1 MTEGLHG
8 LHYTT
13 LVYPMQP
20 KQHHLAHQFDADM
33 WAEFTKGSE
42 KAFDYLYDKYFALLY
57 GYGMQFC
64 ADKAVVKDCVQD
76 LFIELWGKKS
86 KLATV
91 KSVKY
96 YLYKS
101 LRRKVIRV
109 ISQKD
114 FLLVEHEMLPVEFNL
129 QTTFSGETAL
139 MEKEVIQDNER
150 KIQWALKRLT
160 TRQKE
165 AVFLKFYESL
175 SYHEIASIMNL
186 TDAKYAR
193 KLIYRSLVELKTTLF
208 KYKDSLIITSFS
220 LLLVLL
226 LH

>member
-1 MTEGLHG
+1 
-8 LHYTT
+8 
-13 LVYPMQP
+13 MQP
-20 KQHHLAHQFDADM
+20 KQHPLSPGFDADK
-33 WAEFTKGSE
+33 WTEFIGGSE
-42 KAFDYLYDKYFALLY
+42 TAFDFLYDKYFALLY

-64 ADKAVVKDCVQD
+64 TDKSVIKDCIQD
-76 LFIELWGKKS
+76 LFIELWSKKS
-86 KLATV
+86 RLTTV

-101 LRRKVIRV
+101 LRRKIIKT

-114 FLLVEHEMLPVEFNL
+114 SLSLEHEMLPVEFNL
-129 QTTFSGETAL
+129 QTAFSGEAAM

-160 TRQKE
+160 ARQKE
-165 AVFLKFYESL
+165 AVFLKFYENL

-193 KLIYRSLVELKTTLF
+193 KLIYRSLVELKATLY

-226 LH
+226 LLLT